1 MQMSISFPGGGG
13 GGGGCG
19 CGREGGREGEMG
31 QSVIELNSSGLEIG
45 NDDRY

>member
-1 MQMSISFPGGGG
+1 MAVAVAVGGK
-13 GGGGCG
+13 
-19 CGREGGREGEMG
+19 EGEMG